1 MLMEARDEETG
12 ETISDRQI
20 RDEVTTI
27 YLAGHET
34 RAVTLA
40 WTWYLLSKSSEAAR
54 RVREEVSRVLRVRTP
69 GIEDLQN
76 LTYTRMVL
84 DETLRL
90 YQAA

>member
-12 ETISDRQI
+12 ETMSDRQI

-34 RAVTLA
+34 TAVTLA
-40 WTWYLLSKSSEAAR
+40 WAWYLLSKSPDIAR
-54 RVREEVSRVLRVRTP
+54 RVREEISRVLGERTP
-69 GIEDLQN
+69 DIADLPN

-84 DETLRL
+84 D
-90 YQAA
+90 